1 MEQPFNPRA
10 RTIQCPTDLIVGTK
24 YVIFRL
30 FFGQNLISYYAFGAA
45 APKTIRSSQ
54 RFRQYQEAFDTYK
67 NADTERHLPP
77 TLGAPQAP
85 TPPAGGSGPGVPL

>member
-30 FFGQNLISYYAFGAA
+30 FFGQNLISYYAFLAA
-45 APKTIRSSQ
+45 APKTIRNEHIGSDPVE
-54 RFRQYQEAFDTYK
+54 RVKT
-67 NADTERHLPP
+67 TEPMNTWKDIFPLP
-77 TLGAPQAP
+77 
-85 TPPAGGSGPGVPL
+85 

>member
-1 MEQPFNPRA
+1 MEQPFIPRA

-30 FFGQNLISYYAFGAA
+30 FFGQNLISYYAFVHLCAKPLGFGVLESQPLGRVAEE
-45 APKTIRSSQ
+45 PKQ
-54 RFRQYQEAFDTYK
+54 VL
-67 NADTERHLPP
+67 ERHLPP

>member
-30 FFGQNLISYYAFGAA
+30 FFGQNLISYYAFRAT
-45 APKTIRSSQ
+45 APKTIRFRTLLLEDHMEGGDSNKSEHGKTSSPYP
-54 RFRQYQEAFDTYK
+54 RG
-67 NADTERHLPP
+67 PP
-77 TLGAPQAP
+77 GPD
-85 TPPAGGSGPGVPL
+85 PPAGGSGPGVPL